1 MRHTWKYRLLAA
13 LLAVCTMFSVCL
25 PAQAAT
31 IADGSKTVTV
41 HNDTRHNYL
50 TTTAGNTIGGGY
62 RYYKTNDGI
71 TGPAYCI
78 DWGLAMVPSSKRLTI
93 AGRYLSSPKTMGA
106 FANGYP
112 QRSLADFL

>member
-50 TTTAGNTIGGGY
+50 TTTAGHRCLDRRLSGGG
-62 RYYKTNDGI
+62 
-71 TGPAYCI
+71 TGYA
-78 DWGLAMVPSSKRLTI
+78 AERRSSYHFPRRVHRIGHYDCGDLRGDSYFI
-93 AGRYLSSPKTMGA
+93 NQL
-106 FANGYP
+106 
-112 QRSLADFL
+112 